1 MAQNDFT
8 EDKATLFG
16 AGMVT
21 VGVFGKTAL
30 ITKGVGVV
38 AATKAGVLAGG
49 FICPPGYLYR
59 FSLCWGRV
67 DKSFRQAKLVV
78 KFITGTIN
86 SFPDSAYMSCGIGND

>member
-49 FICPPGYLYR
+49 FICPPVGAGL
-59 FSLCWGRV
+59 
-67 DKSFRQAKLVV
+67 
-78 KFITGTIN
+78 IN
-86 SFPDSAYMSCGIGND
+86 HFGKRNWW

>member
-30 ITKGVGVV
+30 ITKE
-38 AATKAGVLAGG
+38 AGVLAGG
-49 FICPPGYLYR
+49 FICPPAAICIGLACVGAG
-59 FSLCWGRV
+59 L
-67 DKSFRQAKLVV
+67 
-78 KFITGTIN
+78 IN
-86 SFPDSAYMSCGIGND
+86 HFGKRNWW

>member
-49 FICPPGYLYR
+49 CIGLACVGAGL
-59 FSLCWGRV
+59 
-67 DKSFRQAKLVV
+67 
-78 KFITGTIN
+78 IN
-86 SFPDSAYMSCGIGND
+86 HFGKRNWW

>member
-38 AATKAGVLAGG
+38 AGPEEYAND
-49 FICPPGYLYR
+49 
-59 FSLCWGRV
+59 SL
-67 DKSFRQAKLVV
+67 
-78 KFITGTIN
+78 
-86 SFPDSAYMSCGIGND
+86 

>member
-21 VGVFGKTAL
+21 V
-30 ITKGVGVV
+30 V

-49 FICPPGYLYR
+49 FICPPAAICIGLACVGAG
-59 FSLCWGRV
+59 L
-67 DKSFRQAKLVV
+67 
-78 KFITGTIN
+78 IN
-86 SFPDSAYMSCGIGND
+86 HFGKRNWW

>member
-38 AATKAGVLAGG
+38 AATKAGVLA
-49 FICPPGYLYR
+49 L
-59 FSLCWGRV
+59 SL
-67 DKSFRQAKLVV
+67 
-78 KFITGTIN
+78 IHI
-86 SFPDSAYMSCGIGND
+86 

>member
-49 FICPPGYLYR
+49 FLSSCGYLYR